1 MDRNKNVFGIIVN
14 IFVSMVVTLFIL
26 KITGNL

>member
-1 MDRNKNVFGIIVN
+1 MSDKNIIGIIVN

-26 KITGNL
+26 KITGNC